1 MIPPSA
7 FRLRDEFDPVVSF
20 APPFRLFGTD
30 RLSVFLGLTQGMYAM
45 RLLLETCRGHNMI
58 CMLWTHA
65 VS

>member
-30 RLSVFLGLTQGMYAM
+30 RLSVFLGFTPGDVCNAPLTPNLQGSQHD
-45 RLLLETCRGHNMI
+45 L
-58 CMLWTHA
+58 HA
-65 VS
+65 LDPCC